1 MGCYMRSTMKTSR
14 RVSTCSPLPGLRI
27 AYAVK
32 CARLGDKHPRE
43 NDQDP
48 SYKAIRSVRDATT
61 TKAGREVTNHE
72 HFRIVVPLI
81 VTDADMFECSL
92 TDTGELRLQPT
103 DEMAVLVPTPDSAPV
118 LNSLVYIIREPKL
131 PEFIARME
139 QAHERFHE
147 DEELLVKVLR
157 DAEDSSV

>member
-1 MGCYMRSTMKTSR
+1 
-14 RVSTCSPLPGLRI
+14 
-27 AYAVK
+27 
-32 CARLGDKHPRE
+32 
-43 NDQDP
+43 
-48 SYKAIRSVRDATT
+48 
-61 TKAGREVTNHE
+61 
-72 HFRIVVPLI
+72 LI